1 MSMFAPFAADL
12 SEGEIVP
19 NDGSGKSLAVSVSGE
34 IKRCF
39 INFTPNLRVILR
51 SIAASVGKCLSVSG
65 QFPRMAS
72 KQLGRVPDGACAL
85 AGTLTF
91 AHKVVRVLA

>member
-19 NDGSGKSLAVSVSGE
+19 NDGSTKSLAVSVSGE
-34 IKRCF
+34 IKPCF

-51 SIAASVGKCLSVSG
+51 SV
-65 QFPRMAS
+65 
-72 KQLGRVPDGACAL
+72 
-85 AGTLTF
+85 
-91 AHKVVRVLA
+91 

>member
-51 SIAASVGKCLSVSG
+51 SV
-65 QFPRMAS
+65 
-72 KQLGRVPDGACAL
+72 
-85 AGTLTF
+85 
-91 AHKVVRVLA
+91 